1 MQKGKT
7 LALLGMTAFGG
18 CKREL
23 IEIPSAPAQLVVHGV
38 LNPADTMQI
47 VLIERTLTG
56 AVYTPQQLPFTT
68 ADPVSSDWGVPE
80 SHVTTELVSPDGTVT
95 IGTEVVECY
104 MVPVG
109 QCGERPSGAGV
120 YKYFLRGSDL
130 IPGGK
135 YTLHA
140 VTTQAE
146 VITAETI
153 VPLTPLTGTVSTA
166 TFNRSVD
173 TLAMSWP
180 ASPRAPAYQV
190 RVENP
195 WGAWSSFT
203 DSTRVALTGALRNP
217 DVATLPRV
225 FLPGYRQ
232 LVTVT
237 ALDANMY
244 DYYRTTNNS
253 FVGYG
258 AVSRV
263 NGAFGVFGSA
273 VTVAR
278 TTLTVTANQ
287 TAPIEGIWDAIDN
300 GLGYIYFTNH
310 LTLYVESQA
319 SKKGEADAIT
329 GDYYNTTPNFSTPV
343 SGSYRDNELR
353 LVFHRNQV
361 VLDTMETFVGQLRG
375 DTLVGSYSKGAPGRF
390 VRR

>member
-1 MQKGKT
+1 M
-7 LALLGMTAFGG
+7 AMLGA

-23 IEIPSAPAQLVVHGV
+23 INIPAPPAELVVHGV

-56 AVYTPQQLPFTT
+56 AVYTPLQLPFTT
-68 ADPVSSDWGVPE
+68 TDPVASDGGVPE
-80 SHVTTELVSPDGTVT
+80 SDVVTEIVSPDGTVT

-104 MVPVG
+104 MVPPR
-109 QCGERPSGAGV
+109 QCPDPPSGVGV

-130 IPGGK
+130 VPGGK

-140 VTTQAE
+140 VTTQGE
-146 VITAETI
+146 VITAETTI
-153 VPLTPLTGTVSTA
+153 PLTPLVVTA
-166 TFNRSVD
+166 TTAMFNRSVD

-180 ASPRAPAYQV
+180 TSPRAPAYQV

-195 WGAWSSFT
+195 NGAWSSFT

-217 DVATLPRV
+217 DLATLPHV

-237 ALDANMY
+237 ALDANTY

-278 TTLTVTANQ
+278 TNVTVIANQ
-287 TAPIEGIWDAIDN
+287 AAPIEGTWDAIDN

-310 LTLYVESQA
+310 LTTYIESPA
-319 SKKGEADAIT
+319 SKTGEADAIS
-329 GDYYNTTPNFSTPV
+329 GNYYSTTPTSSTPM
-343 SGSYRDNELR
+343 SGSFLNDELR
-353 LVFHRNQV
+353 LVFYRNQV
-361 VLDTMETFVGQLRG
+361 ALDTIEVFVGHLRG
-375 DTLVGSYSKGAPGRF
+375 DTLVGSYSRGAPGRF
-390 VRR
+390 VKRP